1 MNKNMNKRSPYKL
14 NAPWRAFLVM
24 LCAGLLVSCASS
36 PTPSSSATSS
46 SRYHMAQDAYPD
58 AAVDV
63 SHVPDAVPR
72 WEPKSRGGNKSPYVV
87 WGKSYHVMAS
97 AKGYRERGVAS
108 WYGKKFH
115 GYATSNGETYDMY
128 AMSAAHRSLPIPS
141 YAKVTNLAN
150 GRSVIVRV
158 NDRGPFHGGRL
169 IDLSYAAA
177 QKLGYLDKGTAEV
190 EVEAIHVEPGAG
202 HAPSQAGVAPSSP
215 AMDKSSAARAQSD
228 AGWFVQVGAFS
239 SLDAA
244 KRVRDRVR
252 QAISA
257 PVVIQP
263 SQETGVTLH
272 RVQVGPFGS
281 ELDAEQ
287 TRATIEAAEAVKA
300 LVIQR
305 PLVAG

>member
-1 MNKNMNKRSPYKL
+1 
-14 NAPWRAFLVM
+14 
-24 LCAGLLVSCASS
+24 
-36 PTPSSSATSS
+36 
-46 SRYHMAQDAYPD
+46 
-58 AAVDV
+58 
-63 SHVPDAVPR
+63 
-72 WEPKSRGGNKSPYVV
+72 
-87 WGKSYHVMAS
+87 
-97 AKGYRERGVAS
+97 
-108 WYGKKFH
+108 
-115 GYATSNGETYDMY
+115 
-128 AMSAAHRSLPIPS
+128 
-141 YAKVTNLAN
+141 
-150 GRSVIVRV
+150 
-158 NDRGPFHGGRL
+158 
-169 IDLSYAAA
+169 
-177 QKLGYLDKGTAEV
+177 EV

-257 PVVIQP
+257 PVVIQS